1 LVLDEIENENMLA
14 VLRELYKYL
23 LGMVNINLMLAL
35 EINSCYDKQQ
45 NVEVVYVKIEIL
57 LFN

>member
-1 LVLDEIENENMLA
+1 MVLDEIENENMLA